1 MEKQT
6 AKKRRSI
13 HEANTP
19 LIIEDTIQYD
29 EEETFARIGK
39 KLAELRKTK
48 EVTGY
53 ILRNT
58 TAATID
64 LQEPEKLVQYA
75 ILSSQTF
82 ESAQEIADQFEL
94 GEVEAATI
102 EGINTKLL
110 CINKNEIKITIY
122 MEPKT
127 DHKEIQ
133 KEITP

>member
-13 HEANTP
+13 HEDTTP
-19 LIIEDTIQYD
+19 LIIEDTIHH
-29 EEETFARIGK
+29 EENFTKLGK
-39 KLAELRKTK
+39 KLAEIRKTK
-48 EVTGY
+48 GVTGY

-75 ILSSQTF
+75 ILATQTF
-82 ESAQEIADQFEL
+82 ESTQEIADQFEL
-94 GEVEAATI
+94 GEVEAAAI
-102 EGINTKLL
+102 EGANTKIL
-110 CINKNEIKITIY
+110 CINKNEIKITVY

-133 KEITP
+133 KELTP